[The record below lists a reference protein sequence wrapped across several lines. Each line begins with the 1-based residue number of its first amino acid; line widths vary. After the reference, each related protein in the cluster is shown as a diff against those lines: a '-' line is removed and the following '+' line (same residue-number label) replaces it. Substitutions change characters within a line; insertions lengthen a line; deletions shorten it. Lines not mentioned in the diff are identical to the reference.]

1 MRTALTIAGADP
13 SGGAGIQSDIAAFRA
28 FGVTPLS
35 VITALTAQNGV
46 KVRSAQPVSAR
57 FVARQIDVLLEEFS
71 VDSVKIGMIGNREN
85 TAAIRRLIKKH
96 NLKNVVLDT
105 VLRSSNGFPLIDKKG
120 VEAIKKLLPLV
131 TIVTPNLME
140 AEALTGIKAV
150 DADGMEEAARR
161 LHSMGATFALVKG
174 GHLDGEP
181 IDILYDGK
189 RFTRFAGRRIAG
201 TDKRLHG
208 TGCLLSA
215 AIAAGLAKGE
225 SVKRAVRGAK
235 AYVERVIEKRV

>member
-46 KVRSAQPVSAR
+46 KVRSVQPVPAR
-57 FVARQIDVLLEEFS
+57 FVARQIDVLIEEFRI
-71 VDSVKIGMIGNREN
+71 DSVKIGMIGSHGN
-85 TAAIRRLIKKH
+85 AIAIKRLIKKH
-96 NLKNVVLDT
+96 CLKNIVLDT
-105 VLRSSNGFPLIDKKG
+105 VLRSSGGFPLIDKKG
-120 VEAIKKLLPLV
+120 VETIKKLLPLV

-150 DADGMEEAARR
+150 DADGMEEAARK
-161 LHSMGATFALVKG
+161 LHSMGAPFALVKG
-174 GHLDGEP
+174 GHLDNEP
-181 IDILYDGK
+181 MDILYDGR
-189 RFTRFAGRRIAG
+189 RFTRFTGKRIEG

-235 AYVERVIEKRV
+235 AYVEQTLEKRG